1 MLPANLGALLTTSD
15 ETVELGVHG
24 GRRLRGVVRRRVLR
38 LGFGPGARVVVF
50 RLRPRAVEV
59 DGERV
64 AITAPGEPW
73 LRAAGG
79 TLALLVLSMVMRR
92 AWAGVGRWRDGRE

>member
-1 MLPANLGALLTTSD
+1 MLPQNVGALLSSSD

-24 GRRLRGVVRRRVLR
+24 GRRVRGVVRRRVLR
-38 LGFGPGARVVVF
+38 LGVGPYARVVVF
-50 RLRPRAVEV
+50 RLRPRSVEV

-64 AITAPGEPW
+64 AIAAPGEPW
-73 LRAAGG
+73 LRVAGG

-92 AWAGVGRWRDGRE
+92 AWAGVGRWGHGRD